1 MENVQDLILV
11 DAILDILEK
20 VVMKV
25 SFWVIVLP
33 PVYNAIFSNMHYLC

>member
-11 DAILDILEK
+11 DVILDILEQ

-25 SFWVIVLP
+25 SFRIVFVYAIIFNFSVIL
-33 PVYNAIFSNMHYLC
+33 YYLC